1 MSEKWE
7 IKDKFKPKDLDGI
20 SNQQIDYHF
29 ETHYKGYVNKLNEIW
44 EKLPN
49 ADRSKANQNYSDFRE
64 LKLEETFNYNG
75 SLLHE
80 IYFESL
86 KKDGEKNL
94 SPELKKKIEEDFG
107 SYEKWVEDFK
117 ATGTAFRGWAL
128 LVYDLNTGKL
138 RNIGADVHNTNGIWN
153 GIVVLALDVYE
164 HAYYTDYGA
173 KRAPYLEAFMKNVDW
188 KSVNHRFE
196 KAHKAYL
203 AFK

>member
-7 IKDKFKPKDLDGI
+7 IKEKFKPKDLEGI

-64 LKLEETFNYNG
+64 LKLEETFNYDG

-80 IYFESL
+80 LYFNGLTSTHSSVPETF
-86 KKDGEKNL
+86 KKAVEK
-94 SPELKKKIEEDFG
+94 DFG

-117 ATGTAFRGWAL
+117 ATGTAFRGWSL
-128 LVYDLNTGKL
+128 LVFDLNTGKL
-138 RNIGADVHNTNGIWN
+138 RNIGADIHNTNGIWN
-153 GIVVLALDVYE
+153 AIVVLALDVYE
-164 HAYYTDYGA
+164 HAYYTDFGP
-173 KRAPYLEAFMKNVDW
+173 KRAVYLDAFMKNVNW
-188 KSVNHRFE
+188 NEVEKRLE
-196 KAHKAYL
+196 KARKAYEV
-203 AFK
+203 FK

>member
-64 LKLEETFNYNG
+64 LKLEETFNYDG

-80 IYFESL
+80 IYFNGLTSTHSNVPESF
-86 KKDGEKNL
+86 KKAVEK
-94 SPELKKKIEEDFG
+94 DFG

-117 ATGTAFRGWAL
+117 ATGTAFRGWSL
-128 LVYDLNTGKL
+128 LVFDLNTGKL
-138 RNIGADVHNTNGIWN
+138 RNIGADIHNTNGIWN
-153 GIVVLALDVYE
+153 AIVVLALDVYE
-164 HAYYTDYGA
+164 HAYYTDFGP
-173 KRAPYLEAFMKNVDW
+173 KRAGYLDAFMKNVNW
-188 KSVNHRFE
+188 NEVEKRLE
-196 KAHKAYL
+196 KARKAYEV
-203 AFK
+203 FK

>member
-7 IKDKFKPKDLDGI
+7 IKEKFKPKDLEGI

-64 LKLEETFNYNG
+64 LKLEETFNYDG

-80 IYFESL
+80 IYFNGLISTHSSVPETF
-86 KKDGEKNL
+86 KKAVER
-94 SPELKKKIEEDFG
+94 DFG

-117 ATGTAFRGWAL
+117 ATGTAFRGWSL
-128 LVYDLNTGKL
+128 LVFDLNTGKL
-138 RNIGADVHNTNGIWN
+138 RNIGADIHNTNGIWN
-153 GIVVLALDVYE
+153 AIVILALDVYE
-164 HAYYTDYGA
+164 HAYYTDFGP
-173 KRAPYLEAFMKNVDW
+173 KRASYLDAFMKNVNW
-188 KSVNHRFE
+188 NEVEKRLE
-196 KAHKAYL
+196 KARKAYEV
-203 AFK
+203 FK